1 MDINLATEVAY
12 KNGYR
17 AGQAALIDKLLDK
30 ALDTEF
36 LKLLD
41 TEHAQ
46 TFAGMLALCIDAVG
60 VSNG

>member
-30 ALDTEF
+30 ALDTDF
-36 LKLLD
+36 LKQLD
-41 TEHAQ
+41 TERA
-46 TFAGMLALCIDAVG
+46 
-60 VSNG
+60 